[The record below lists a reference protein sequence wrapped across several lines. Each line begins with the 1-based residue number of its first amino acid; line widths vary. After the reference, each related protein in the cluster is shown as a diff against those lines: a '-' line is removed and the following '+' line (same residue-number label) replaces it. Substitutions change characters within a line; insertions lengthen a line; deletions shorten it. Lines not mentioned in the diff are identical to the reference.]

1 MLSKKLKLV
10 FATSLVLVGSV
21 VGIAA
26 AQGDQDDG
34 GGDRIDRSAMKEK
47 WKATKEAML
56 LSYDFN
62 KNGTLDDNEKEAMHA
77 ERSAKMFDKLDA
89 NGDGVLSKA
98 EFAAGKQ
105 ARGFGRGHHRG
116 GHRHGGGR
124 GGMKGL

>member
-47 WKATKEAML
+47 WKAKKEAML

>member
-1 MLSKKLKLV
+1 MEGQLMFGKKLKLV

-26 AQGDQDDG
+26 AQGDHHG
-34 GGDRIDRSAMKEK
+34 GGDKAAMKEK
-47 WKATKEAML
+47 WKAKKEAML

-62 KNGTLDDNEKEAMHA
+62 KNGALDDNEKDAMHA
-77 ERSAKMFDKLDA
+77 ERVAKRFEKLDA

-98 EFAAGKQ
+98 EFAAGKHE
-105 ARGFGRGHHRG
+105 RGFGKGRHRGH
-116 GHRHGGGR
+116 R

>member
-1 MLSKKLKLV
+1 MLSKKLKLM

-26 AQGDQDDG
+26 AQGDHDDG
-34 GGDRIDRSAMKEK
+34 GDRAAMKEK
-47 WKATKEAML
+47 WKAKKEAML
-56 LSYDFN
+56 LKYDFN
-62 KNGTLDDNEKEAMHA
+62 KNGSLDDNEKQAIHA
-77 ERSAKMFDKLDA
+77 ERSAKRFEKLDA

-116 GHRHGGGR
+116 HR
-124 GGMKGL
+124 